1 MEETKME
8 VEEEKKERLKRTMKE
23 NKRKEQKRRRRKR
36 RKKRGEILLK
46 SKGRVGQWKKEKKP
60 LTSMFGLG

>member
-1 MEETKME
+1 
-8 VEEEKKERLKRTMKE
+8 
-23 NKRKEQKRRRRKR
+23 
-36 RKKRGEILLK
+36 LK